1 MQQTDQ
7 RPPATLAGLRAVH
20 CDPLILAVKVDGT
33 PMKGLTGRIDWRL
46 GGLISGMVK
55 AGTMKH
61 DEPLLRPAHPL
72 LPCGRL
78 LLWRLGAATP
88 RDMAECIRGL
98 DGTNPGICPEDFEF
112 SADEVRSAFGGQ
124 ITVYREPVLEPS
136 EN

>member
-1 MQQTDQ
+1 MSSSSQT
-7 RPPATLAGLRAVH
+7 PPATIAGIRSEP

-33 PMKGLTGRIDWRL
+33 PMGGLTGRIDWRL
-46 GGLISGMVK
+46 GGLISEMVK
-55 AGTMKH
+55 SGSMKH

-98 DGTNPGICPEDFEF
+98 DGMRPGICPEDFEF
-112 SADEVRSAFGGQ
+112 TADEVRSAFGGQ
-124 ITVYREPVLEPS
+124 ITVYGAPDPGP
-136 EN
+136 